1 MKVGDLVEY
10 KTWRAIITEKV
21 NLAAHAPDFFLYT
34 LHFLG
39 NPPEFLKRGPDG
51 YFSGFQCWEL
61 ELLSTGQPD
70 ESW

>member
-10 KTWRAIITEKV
+10 KSWRAIITEKV
-21 NLAAHAPDFFLYT
+21 NRGGPARDFFLYT

-39 NPPEFLKRGPDG
+39 EPPEFLKRGHDG

-61 ELLSTGQPD
+61 ELLSTGEPD